1 MNSHYSFSRQGAARN
16 NTWHVAIDGVL
27 AWVTVEKVTGG
38 WVARGFEPH
47 TSGQA
52 AGGETREDAADRYFE
67 SYA

>member
-1 MNSHYSFSRQGAARN
+1 MNSHYSFSRQGNARSN
-16 NTWHVAIDGVL
+16 RWHVAIDGVL

-38 WVARGFEPH
+38 WVARGFEAH

-52 AGGETREDAADRYFE
+52 AGGDTRESAAANYFA